1 MSRLV
6 PSLLAPALVAGLL
19 ATPAFADA
27 PLPAPS
33 PKASVT
39 QTVGITDITVDYSS
53 PGQKKRKVFGELV
66 PFGQLWRFGA
76 NSATKLTLSRDAM
89 IAGKPAPAGTYALF
103 AIPTAKSWT
112 IIVNKNPNQGGTA
125 GYDEK
130 LDLLRFEAKPEKS
143 PRRERMTFIFSE
155 TTDDATRLDFE
166 WEETRVSI
174 PITVDTKAQTLAGIA
189 SHIDQSWRP
198 FANVARY
205 YDEIG
210 DKAKANEAIEAS
222 LAIKETWFNVWVK
235 AQFLA
240 KANDVKA
247 AYPLAEKAYE
257 LGKADPNFFWKADV
271 EKALKDWKAKL

>member
-6 PSLLAPALVAGLL
+6 SSLLAPALVASLL
-19 ATPAFADA
+19 ATPALADA

-76 NSATKLTLSRDAM
+76 NAATRLTLSRDAT
-89 IAGKPAPAGTYALF
+89 IGGKLAPAGSYALF
-103 AIPTAKSWT
+103 AIPNAKSWT
-112 IIVNKNPNQGGTA
+112 IIVNKNPNQGGT
-125 GYDEK
+125 GSYDEK
-130 LDLLRFEAKPEKS
+130 LDLVRFEVKPEKA

-155 TTDDATRLDFE
+155 TTDDSTRLDFE
-166 WEETRVSI
+166 WEETRVSF

-189 SHIDQSWRP
+189 THVDQSWRP

-210 DKAKANEAIEAS
+210 DAAKAREAIEAS
-222 LAIKETWFNVWVK
+222 LAIKQTWFNVWVK
-235 AQFLA
+235 AQLLA

-257 LGKADPNFFWKADV
+257 LGKTDANFFWKADV